1 MKIDTK
7 LSKTGAA
14 HETDLQL
21 DWTGVTPAQER
32 ELAARSVAISWQRV
46 ERDSGKIRTGVVK
59 VLVSDFLAGKGRPD
73 KIVTPEKILASVE
86 KMTPEAAAELLKKL
100 TAASKAPKKS

>member
-1 MKIDTK
+1 MKVDTK

-14 HETDLQL
+14 HETDLTL
-21 DWTGVTPAQER
+21 DWAGVTPEQLKEWAGR
-32 ELAARSVAISWQRV
+32 TVVISWQRV
-46 ERDSGKIRTGVVK
+46 AREAGKIPPKDTVK
-59 VLVSDFLAGKGRPD
+59 VADFMAGKGRPD

-86 KMTPEAAAELLKKL
+86 KMTPEAAADLLKRL